1 MFNFIKSFILF
12 LIIVSTTVFSWS
24 QQSPRG
30 AVFIDPGYG
39 RLNLRLDD
47 NPDNDISF
55 LSLNPA
61 IGVSSPVFNRVHAYA
76 SFRYIS
82 LSGSLL
88 DPYEG
93 SVATVGARYY
103 LNVFDSTRQT
113 DNYALNII
121 KKRFSI
127 FIDASYGKKIHEKLP
142 ENNRYK
148 SIGDDWTA
156 GVGIQFYFTPWLSI
170 SRIFS
175 YGKHGPFYG
184 EEYGLVRSQFLSVHK
199 RLEYWP
205 KNQSLWSLLKDKRNH
220 KGKKFYGMT
229 KGSSQLEI
237 GYGYAPDRVLDD
249 NTGDVI
255 DREHPMFYRIGVRY
269 APIERLDVGGSI
281 QLIDAIGSI
290 PELSDRRDQYYALIA
305 SGQYTVMPLKGR
317 FKPVVKAHLK
327 YSNYTY
333 YYDRGHEREGRF
345 YAGFA
350 PSLRFFASHRVLVNA
365 SMNFFFTTDND
376 RNTLANNYP
385 ELSVSL
391 LRGGK

>member
-1 MFNFIKSFILF
+1 MHKLIRILVCTIASGALMISAF
-12 LIIVSTTVFSWS
+12 A
-24 QQSPRG
+24 QQAPGTSLL
-30 AVFIDPGYG
+30 FDPGIG
-39 RLNLRLDD
+39 GGNFRIDD
-47 NPDNDISF
+47 NPDNDLLFIS
-55 LSLNPA
+55 LSPA
-61 IGVSSPVFNRVHAYA
+61 LGVSVSVFNRFHAYA
-76 SFRYIS
+76 AFQYFE

-88 DPYEG
+88 DPYES
-93 SVATVGARYY
+93 SVATIGARYY
-103 LNVFDSTRQT
+103 LSVFDSTRQT
-113 DNYALNII
+113 DNYALNVI
-121 KKRFSI
+121 KKRFSV
-127 FIDASYGKKIHEKLP
+127 FIEARYGKRLHEKLP

-148 SIGDDWTA
+148 SIGDGWNA
-156 GVGIQFYFTPWLSI
+156 GVGVQFYVTPWLSV
-170 SRIFS
+170 SRSFS
-175 YGKHGPFYG
+175 YGKLGPFYG
-184 EEYGLVRSQFLSVHK
+184 NRYGLVREEYCTIHK
-199 RLEYWP
+199 RLTYWP
-205 KNQSLWSLLKDKRNH
+205 QNQSLWNFLKNKRNQ
-220 KGKKFYGMT
+220 KGKEFYGVT
-229 KGSSQLEI
+229 KGSSQLEV
-237 GYGYAPDRVLDD
+237 GYGYAPQPVFDD
-249 NTGDVI
+249 NTGVVKNL
-255 DREHPMFYRIGVRY
+255 EHPMFYRIGVRY